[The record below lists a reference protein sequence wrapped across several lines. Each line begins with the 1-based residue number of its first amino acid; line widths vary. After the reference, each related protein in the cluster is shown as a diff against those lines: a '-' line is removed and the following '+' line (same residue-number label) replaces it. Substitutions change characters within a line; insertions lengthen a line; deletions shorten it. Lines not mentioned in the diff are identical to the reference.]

1 LAGTFYRLVEETG
14 MTDDEPSTSIEMA
27 TERSPALVLGSR
39 NLTISTREAW
49 TVLHGMGLGA
59 AFLLAYTG
67 GWVGL
72 ASLRRERLAEAG
84 VQARMRPLRF
94 WLWSMALVSW
104 ATALSG
110 TVRVYPWYR
119 GTPPPGEPPVTP
131 APKSVLLSHPET
143 AGWHQFGMEWK
154 EHIAWI
160 APIASTAVAG
170 AATQYGMGLADHPR
184 ERHVLLAWYHAAFLA
199 AAVAGALGAF
209 INKAA
214 SFRNEG
220 TADDA

>member
-1 LAGTFYRLVEETG
+1 
-14 MTDDEPSTSIEMA
+14 MTDNEPSTMVTGDA
-27 TERSPALVLGSR
+27 PARSPRLVLGKR
-39 NLTISTREAW
+39 NLSISTREAW

-72 ASLRRERLAEAG
+72 AGLRRDRLTEAG
-84 VQARMRPLRF
+84 LQARMRPLRL

-104 ATALSG
+104 ATVLSG

-119 GTPPPGEPPVTP
+119 GTPPPGMPPVTP
-131 APKSVLLSHPET
+131 DPKSVLLRNPET
-143 AGWHQFGMEWK
+143 AGWHHFGMEWK

-170 AATQYGMGLADHPR
+170 AVTQYGTDLADHPR
-184 ERHVLLAWYHAAFLA
+184 ERHALLAWYHVSFLA

-214 SFRNEG
+214 SFRDEG
-220 TADDA
+220 SANGA